1 MARFLHH
8 SLKISG
14 RNWRDFLLALSWI
27 LGLISGCTLC
37 LSADT
42 TAFSLMRMAP
52 GCPVSI
58 VRLLAVTFL
67 PILFSGFA
75 AFVSQTWL
83 LIPIAFFKSF
93 TFSAAYIAVMLS
105 FGSAGWLIGFLL
117 MFSSIC
123 TMPILILYWIR
134 YSRKGYS
141 LALWHKIAFI
151 SLIFAVCGIDFFVI
165 SPFLAGL

>member
-8 SLKISG
+8 SLKIPG
-14 RNWRDFLLALSWI
+14 RNWSELILALSWI

-67 PILFSGFA
+67 PFLFSGFA
-75 AFVSQTWL
+75 AFITQAWL
-83 LIPIAFFKSF
+83 LIPIAFLKSF
-93 TFSAAYIAVMLS
+93 TFAAASTAVMLS
-105 FGSAGWLIGFLL
+105 FGAAGWLICILL

-134 YSRKGYS
+134 YSRKVF
-141 LALWHKIAFI
+141 LLDLWHKIA
-151 SLIFAVCGIDFFVI
+151 LILLIIAVCGIDFYVI

>member
-1 MARFLHH
+1 
-8 SLKISG
+8 
-14 RNWRDFLLALSWI
+14 
-27 LGLISGCTLC
+27 
-37 LSADT
+37 
-42 TAFSLMRMAP
+42 
-52 GCPVSI
+52 VSI

-67 PILFSGFA
+67 PFLFSGFA
-75 AFVSQTWL
+75 AFVSRTWL

-134 YSRKGYS
+134 YSRKGF
-141 LALWHKIAFI
+141 LLWKKIALFL
-151 SLIFAVCGIDFFVI
+151 LIFVLCGIDFYVI

>member
-14 RNWRDFLLALSWI
+14 CNWRDFLLALSWI

-67 PILFSGFA
+67 PFLFSGFA
-75 AFVSQTWL
+75 AFITQAWL
-83 LIPIAFFKSF
+83 LIPIAFLKSF
-93 TFSAAYIAVMLS
+93 TFSAASTAVMLS
-105 FGSAGWLIGFLL
+105 FGAAGWLICILL

-134 YSRKGYS
+134 YSRKGYP
-141 LALWHKIAFI
+141 LALWHKISFI
-151 SLIFAVCGIDFFVI
+151 SLIFAVCGIDFYVI

>member
-8 SLKISG
+8 SLKIPG
-14 RNWRDFLLALSWI
+14 RNWRDFTLALSWI

-67 PILFSGFA
+67 PFLFSGFA

-83 LIPIAFFKSF
+83 LFPIVFFKSVTSRNAIF
-93 TFSAAYIAVMLS
+93 RWRTAKSPPYR
-105 FGSAGWLIGFLL
+105 
-117 MFSSIC
+117 
-123 TMPILILYWIR
+123 ILFHNGQTAKAHHPTTR
-134 YSRKGYS
+134 
-141 LALWHKIAFI
+141 
-151 SLIFAVCGIDFFVI
+151 
-165 SPFLAGL
+165 